1 MKRTI
6 IVFDLDGT
14 LNQTHLFAVA
24 AHNIALKKMGFP
36 ETDLETVLPTVGSP
50 WREFVPAIAK
60 GIKEEDM
67 PRYLQ
72 LLDEA
77 NETAIQGNAAPYEG
91 VPEMLRSLRKIGFLT
106 GICTNAKRP
115 YIDPVLKGI
124 GVKDLIDYT
133 QGLEDGLPNK
143 GLTLRK
149 LIATARADYAVMVG
163 DTLYDKKAADDN
175 GIPFIGCRYGY
186 RPQEMERLPYVADT
200 PMDIVT
206 LVKELVSGH
215 E

>member
-36 ETDLETVLPTVGSP
+36 ETDLETVMPTVGSP
-50 WREFVPAIAK
+50 WIEFVPAIAK
-60 GIKEEDM
+60 GIKKEDM

-77 NETAIQGNAAPYEG
+77 NKEAIDGNAAPYDG
-91 VPEMLRSLRKIGFLT
+91 VPDLLRKLRADGLLT
-106 GICTNAKRP
+106 GVCTNAKRP
-115 YIDPVLKGI
+115 YIEPVLKGI
-124 GVKDLIDYT
+124 GVESLIDYT

-149 LIATARADYAVMVG
+149 LIATAGAERAIMVG

-186 RPQEMERLPYVADT
+186 RPAEMEGLPYVADT
-200 PMDIVT
+200 PADIYP
-206 LVKELVSGH
+206 LVRSLLSGN

>member
-36 ETDLETVLPTVGSP
+36 ETDLETVMPTVGSP
-50 WREFVPAIAK
+50 WSEFVPAIAK
-60 GIKEEDM
+60 GIKKEDM

-77 NETAIQGNAAPYEG
+77 NKETIDGNAAPYDG
-91 VPEMLRSLRKIGFLT
+91 VPDLLRKLRADGLLT
-106 GICTNAKRP
+106 GVCTNAKRP
-115 YIDPVLKGI
+115 YIEPVLKGI
-124 GVKDLIDYT
+124 GVESLIDYT

-149 LIATARADYAVMVG
+149 LIATAGAERAIMVG

-186 RPQEMERLPYVADT
+186 RPAEMEGLPYVADT
-200 PMDIVT
+200 PADIYP
-206 LVKELVSGH
+206 LVRSLLSGN

>member
-24 AHNIALKKMGFP
+24 AHNIALRQMGFP
-36 ETDLETVLPTVGSP
+36 DTDLETVMPTVGSP

-60 GIKEEDM
+60 GIREEDM
-67 PRYLQ
+67 PRYLE
-72 LLDEA
+72 LLDKA
-77 NETAIQGNAAPYEG
+77 NQVAIDGNAGPYDG
-91 VPEMLRSLRKIGFLT
+91 VPEMLRKLRSDGYLT
-106 GICTNAKRP
+106 GVCTNAKRP

-124 GVKDLIDYT
+124 GVEALIDYT
-133 QGLEDGLPNK
+133 QGLEDQLPNK
-143 GLTLRK
+143 GLTLAK
-149 LIATARADYAVMVG
+149 LIRTAEAERAVMVG
-163 DTLYDKKAADDN
+163 DTLYDKAAADDN

-186 RPQEMERLPYVADT
+186 RPHEMEGLPHVADT
-200 PMDIVT
+200 PMDIYP
-206 LVKELVSGH
+206 LVKELLKDN

>member
-36 ETDLETVLPTVGSP
+36 ETDLETVMPTVGSP
-50 WREFVPAIAK
+50 WSEFVPAIAK
-60 GIKEEDM
+60 GIKKEDM

-77 NETAIQGNAAPYEG
+77 NKEAIDGNAAPYDG
-91 VPEMLRSLRKIGFLT
+91 VPDLLRKLRADGLLT
-106 GICTNAKRP
+106 GVCTNAKRP
-115 YIDPVLKGI
+115 YIEPVLKGI
-124 GVKDLIDYT
+124 GVESLIDYT

-149 LIATARADYAVMVG
+149 LIATAGAERAIMVG

-186 RPQEMERLPYVADT
+186 RPAEMEGLPYVADT
-200 PMDIVT
+200 PADIYP
-206 LVKELVSGH
+206 LVRSLLSGN

>member
-1 MKRTI
+1 
-6 IVFDLDGT
+6 
-14 LNQTHLFAVA
+14 
-24 AHNIALKKMGFP
+24 
-36 ETDLETVLPTVGSP
+36 
-50 WREFVPAIAK
+50 
-60 GIKEEDM
+60 M

-77 NETAIQGNAAPYEG
+77 NKEAIDGNAAPYDG
-91 VPEMLRSLRKIGFLT
+91 VPDLLRKLRADGLLT
-106 GICTNAKRP
+106 GVCTNAKRP
-115 YIDPVLKGI
+115 YIEPVLKGI
-124 GVKDLIDYT
+124 GVESLIDYT

-149 LIATARADYAVMVG
+149 LIATAGAERAIMVG

-186 RPQEMERLPYVADT
+186 RPAEMEGLPYVADT
-200 PMDIVT
+200 PADIYP
-206 LVKELVSGH
+206 LVRSLLSGN